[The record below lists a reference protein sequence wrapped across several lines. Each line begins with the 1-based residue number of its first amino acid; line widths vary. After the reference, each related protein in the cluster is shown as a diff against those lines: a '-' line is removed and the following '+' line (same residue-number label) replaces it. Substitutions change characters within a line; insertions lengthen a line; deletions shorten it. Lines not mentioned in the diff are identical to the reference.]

1 MFEDKDF
8 VGNIIHSPFFS
19 PSSFEEL
26 NTDEISVNDVN
37 ITEYIK
43 FDNIIEKKEEE
54 SFKKIFDKI
63 FNVHLDITNNVN
75 DTSDIYS
82 INLTSNENEIETC
95 LITPINLK
103 NPVTVIA
110 ENNLPIIINIPKPI
124 ENKKD
129 FKIFKEDLHNSFN
142 KEIFIVKKKKKFNKE
157 IIQLGKKRQNN
168 KRRNKDDDIRKKIK
182 SRFHKILKKKIN
194 EKLKL
199 AGSKKLFDYLP
210 QCFLKNITKKPNNKI
225 LNMTYRQILEMD
237 FSEHLFQ
244 SKSVNENYNSHKKY
258 ENNLDVL
265 KYLDKNPLILKN
277 SDFNIICSMTY
288 KDILSEYFSS
298 KEFIDSLEQLKME
311 GMDENYIRKYKSLS
325 FKYIDFFEN

>member
-1 MFEDKDF
+1 MFKDNDF
-8 VGNIIHSPFFS
+8 NGNIIYSSLFYPSP
-19 PSSFEEL
+19 FEEL
-26 NTDEISVNDVN
+26 NKDEISTIDIN
-37 ITEYIK
+37 IPNNLIY
-43 FDNIIEKKEEE
+43 DSIIEKTEEE
-54 SFKKIFDKI
+54 SFKITFEKV
-63 FNVHLDITNNVN
+63 FNANVN
-75 DTSDIYS
+75 INNIKDTSNIYS
-82 INLTSNENEIETC
+82 DLNKKQNDFEIS
-95 LITPINLK
+95 LMTPINLT
-103 NPVTVIA
+103 NPVMV
-110 ENNLPIIINIPKPI
+110 LPEINSSIIIDIPKTND
-124 ENKKD
+124 NKKG
-129 FKIFKEDLHNSFN
+129 FKIFEEDLNNVFN
-142 KEIFIVKKKKKFNKE
+142 KEIFIVKKKKKNNKE
-157 IIQLGKKRQNN
+157 MTQLGRKRQNN